1 MGTPDM
7 RSAAQS
13 LEPAA
18 AGIPLL
24 EQNTSRTPRWNH
36 PQEPPRPCPPPPP
49 GPWPPRVQGPPPIY
63 VQGPPAIHPAL
74 FTRMPRM
81 GPAIPVQSI
90 CHYCGNRIITV
101 TTPVPGVLTWL
112 LCTGLFVFGCFLGCC
127 FLPFCMDSLMDVKH
141 TCPVCQQE
149 LVCYHRQTNVH
160 RHGVTHQSTKATPLS
175 AVHTRLRFLPVW
187 QHAGDAHPFL
197 LEVGVLE
204 AAGWKFLEKGDRS
217 PSGKGMAA
225 YKEQP
230 LQKMARAVPWD
241 A

>member
-1 MGTPDM
+1 MHITMAVPPEPGPGRGTRQAGTLAQGHPGLAMGTPDKH
-7 RSAAQS
+7 SAAQS

-36 PQEPPRPCPPPPP
+36 PQEPPHPRPPPPP

-101 TTPVPGVLTWL
+101 TTLVPGVLTWL

-149 LVCYHRQTNVH
+149 LFCYHR
-160 RHGVTHQSTKATPLS
+160 L
-175 AVHTRLRFLPVW
+175 
-187 QHAGDAHPFL
+187 
-197 LEVGVLE
+197 
-204 AAGWKFLEKGDRS
+204 
-217 PSGKGMAA
+217 
-225 YKEQP
+225 
-230 LQKMARAVPWD
+230 
-241 A
+241 